1 MNSGSMLRQIF
12 TSMAKNV
19 PRDKSNGYEDI
30 AATFLSTRNPS
41 IGAAIVREWS
51 RPLPRGSAILD
62 LGCGHGVPVSEVLT
76 DSGFSV
82 YGVDASAKM
91 VAAFRERFPKAHA
104 ECSGVEDSKF
114 FNRRFNGVVA
124 LGLLFLLPADLQAM
138 VIAKVGRALR
148 RGGKFLFTAPREQV
162 TWEDA
167 LSGRESISLGL
178 EAYQKI
184 LRAEGLDLVG
194 EDADE
199 GENHYYFA
207 LKP

>member
-1 MNSGSMLRQIF
+1 MNSVAMLRQIF

-41 IGAAIVREWS
+41 IGAATVREWS

-62 LGCGHGVPVSEVLT
+62 LGCGHGVPVSEALT
-76 DSGFSV
+76 EGGFSV
-82 YGVDASAKM
+82 YGVDASPKM
-91 VAAFRERFPKAHA
+91 IAAFRERFPEAHA

-114 FNRRFNGVVA
+114 FNRRFDGAVA
-124 LGLLFLLPADLQAM
+124 WGLLFLLPADLQAM
-138 VIAKVGRALR
+138 VIAKVGRVLR
-148 RGGKFLFTAPREQV
+148 SGGKFLFTAPRERV
-162 TWEDA
+162 AWEDA
-167 LSGRESISLGL
+167 LTGRESTSLGW

-184 LRAEGLDLVG
+184 LRAEGLDLMG
-194 EDADE
+194 EDRDE
-199 GENHYYFA
+199 GDNHYYFA

>member
-1 MNSGSMLRQIF
+1 MNSVAMLRQIF

-62 LGCGHGVPVSEVLT
+62 LGCGHGVPVSEALT
-76 DSGFSV
+76 DGGFSV
-82 YGVDASAKM
+82 YGVDASPKM
-91 VAAFRERFPKAHA
+91 IAAFRERFPEAHA

-114 FNRRFNGVVA
+114 FNRRFDGVVA
-124 LGLLFLLPADLQAM
+124 WGFLFLLPADLQAM
-138 VIAKVGRALR
+138 VIAKVGRVLR
-148 RGGKFLFTAPREQV
+148 SGGKFLFTAPREQV
-162 TWEDA
+162 TWEDR
-167 LSGRESISLGL
+167 LTGRESISLGW

-184 LRAEGLDLVG
+184 LCAEGLDLMG
-194 EDADE
+194 EDTDE
-199 GENHYYFA
+199 GENHYYFV
-207 LKP
+207 LKS